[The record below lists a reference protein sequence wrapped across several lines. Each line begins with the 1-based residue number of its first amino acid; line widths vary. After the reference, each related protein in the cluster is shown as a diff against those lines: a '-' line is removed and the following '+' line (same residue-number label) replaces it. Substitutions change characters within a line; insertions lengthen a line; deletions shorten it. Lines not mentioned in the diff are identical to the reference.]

1 MIASVLFSLVTF
13 LAPAIVPQAKNVV
26 ATELYDQEHVLLIYS
41 DLSMAVA
48 PIATLAPDG
57 TFIGGTTIDV
67 HPTSDKLVA
76 RWKDANGIEHEVV
89 TDCVTMKP
97 IDCAIQHSKILKT
110 MVEIYPVK
118 KD

>member
-1 MIASVLFSLVTF
+1 MFASVLFSLVML
-13 LAPAIVPQAKNVV
+13 LAPAKTIV
-26 ATELYDQEHVLLIYS
+26 ATEIYDQEHVLLVYS

-67 HPTSDKLVA
+67 QPTSDKLVA